1 MFIEFLD
8 PCLRRDDGE
17 ETGDDGE
24 EAGMTN

>member
-24 EAGMTN
+24 KGMTN